1 MPFIMFCTAL
11 SVAYAVADGPE
22 VLRVGHWIE
31 ARGVFEGERF
41 VVSKAELLTPQ
52 EHEALVGTVPEGES
66 DPDQFRLLGQPVQVS
81 EKTEWQGVEK
91 GKLGGKR
98 VKVEGRWHGPGRLSA
113 RDISAR
119 DEGRE
124 RIAGRIDA
132 LERVERGYEA
142 RVMRYVLFLPDDL
155 EIEHT
160 QPLESI
166 PLAPARKVR
175 TLESTPSEDEELFED
190 DDQLGE
196 GLALTDEL
204 RLEGL
209 IEWRSTREDEFDLDK
224 TEAEDRTDHTLSGR
238 ARLKWRPDEDWL
250 AVAEMRYN
258 QLWRDDDEDG
268 NFSRGELDL
277 GEFYLYR
284 RDALGPNVDAILGRQ
299 DFDDPREWIY
309 DQNLDALR
317 VFWGLGGA
325 VLELSASTT
334 LSEGSPRDE
343 ESTNWIAYLSNGVRR
358 KHVAAWAMLRDVDL
372 AGAEEEDL
380 FVGARAV
387 GKWLPAT
394 KLWLDGAY
402 LAGERGSSDLSAW
415 GYDAGATW
423 TPDFLGPFS
432 VTLGYALGSGDD
444 SPSSGDDEIFRQTGL
459 HDNTARFDGVTSFQY
474 YGELADPELSN
485 LGIFTAGIG
494 ARLGEDTSLD
504 LVYHAYEQ
512 DVTATSFLDAEID
525 PAPNGIDPDL
535 GEELDLVFG
544 QRWERW
550 NLEIVGAVFD
560 PGDAF
565 NDQDKAYFAKIQLRY
580 RF

>member
-1 MPFIMFCTAL
+1 MPFTSFCIALASAL
-11 SVAYAVADGPE
+11 SDGPE

-31 ARGVFEGERF
+31 ARGAFEDERF
-41 VVSKAELLTPQ
+41 VVSEVELLIPQ
-52 EHEALVGTVPEGES
+52 EHEALVGTVPEGET
-66 DPDQFRLLGQPVQVS
+66 DPDRFLLLGQPVYVS
-81 EKTEWQGVEK
+81 EKTEWQGVER
-91 GKLGGKR
+91 GRLGGKR
-98 VKVEGRWHGPGRLSA
+98 VKVEGRWHGPRNLSA

-119 DEGRE
+119 KEGRD
-124 RIAGRIDA
+124 RIGGRIDA
-132 LERVERGYEA
+132 LEKVEGGYEA
-142 RVMRYVLFLPDDL
+142 RVMRYVLFLPEGL
-155 EIEHT
+155 EVEHE

-175 TLESTPSEDEELFED
+175 TIESAGDDQELFDD

-209 IEWRSTREDEFDLDK
+209 LEWRSTREDEFDLDETK
-224 TEAEDRTDHTLSGR
+224 AEDRTDHTLSGR
-238 ARLKWRPDEDWL
+238 ARLKWRPSEDWL
-250 AVAEMRYN
+250 AVAEARYN
-258 QLWRDDDEDG
+258 QLWRDDDQDG
-268 NFSRGELDL
+268 QFSRGNADL

-284 RDALGPNVDAILGRQ
+284 RDAFGSSADVILGRQ

-334 LSEGSPRDE
+334 LAEGSPRDE
-343 ESTNWIAYLSNGVRR
+343 ESTNWIAYLSNGERR
-358 KHVAAWAMLRDVDL
+358 KHLAAWAMLRDVDL
-372 AGAEEEDL
+372 AGAEEEDFFL
-380 FVGARAV
+380 GARAI

-402 LAGERGSSDLSAW
+402 LAGERGSRDLSAW
-415 GYDAGATW
+415 GYDAGVTW

-444 SPSSGDDEIFRQTGL
+444 SPSSGDDETFRQTGF
-459 HDNTARFDGVTSFQY
+459 HDNTAKFDGVTSFQY

-504 LVYHAYEQ
+504 LVVHAYEQ
-512 DVTATSFLDAEID
+512 DVAAASFLDAEID
-525 PAPNGIDPDL
+525 PQPNGIDADL
-535 GEELDLVFG
+535 GDELDLVFG
-544 QRWERW
+544 QRWKRW

-565 NDQDKAYFAKIQLRY
+565 AAQDKAYFAKIQLRY